1 MDASLACR
9 SIPDKI
15 MCLIFKHGQ
24 NEELKSGTRFSG
36 ATKLPCTNKHM
47 QKHWKNNHNN
57 SKTLIL

>member
-15 MCLIFKHGQ
+15 MCLIFKHGH

-36 ATKLPCTNKHM
+36 ATKLPCTNKYWKKK
-47 QKHWKNNHNN
+47 KHWK
-57 SKTLIL
+57 SIVTIPKP

>member
-9 SIPDKI
+9 LIPDKI

-36 ATKLPCTNKHM
+36 ATKLPFEK
-47 QKHWKNNHNN
+47 KNIG
-57 SKTLIL
+57 KVL